1 MKNDPF
7 EDLSLNLLA
16 VSKAQLSVQISPVL
30 TPDTKMLIQLPS
42 ASQSKVTSLSSVSC
56 MPTMPPVPARNK
68 SQENMGSSANPFPS
82 LPSRNPFTDRTAIP
96 GNPFRVPS
104 QESESTSWLSKE
116 EPVPSSPFPPL
127 MPLSCD
133 TSKPSSS
140 LGGFEDSF
148 DLQSQSAVNT
158 SNPRGWVT
166 FDEDDGFPTTGK
178 SKSLYPDLLGN
189 ASASFDEDWSK
200 GTGVSFCVLP
210 ARRPPPPPPPVPLLP
225 PSASSSAGPCTTLAS
240 KASPTFDFTER

>member
-16 VSKAQLSVQISPVL
+16 VSKAQLSVQMSPVL

-82 LPSRNPFTDRTAIP
+82 LPSRNPFTDRTATP

-189 ASASFDEDWSK
+189 APASFDEDWSK

-210 ARRPPPPPPPVPLLP
+210 ARRPPPPPPVPLLP